1 MGDDSMKRLLACLI
15 LCTTLFSLLSGCSFG
30 HKTDD
35 PRGSEA
41 PQSGN
46 ESTILTDSTGR
57 DSRPLLYDSTSEKD
71 KTEFPSEEPLFRYDK
86 YRISADAREYLTD
99 REYALYCSMVDSI
112 LAYDGTVSG
121 FSSYDEYTKVRSVLF
136 SEFLPVRCMIQS
148 YLTSDEPFYYE
159 NGTAIFRF
167 VGDEESCAK
176 SYRALENIMNEA
188 LSLIKAEDSDWER
201 IAKLYLYVSEHMVY
215 GNPYEIYGKYYD
227 LYNAIVYQIGACAD
241 YAYYLNMLA
250 EQIGFETVIGRSLGK
265 DGFEEADHAW
275 SIIRI
280 EGEWYHFDACW
291 QASMPTCEGMDYFA
305 FSTLVRYDSLANN
318 SPWGIRGEVELFR
331 QAEYGNHREEL
342 PYCESDMS
350 ANERSKLYHSVFDEY
365 RRILANEIPEDMI
378 EEYVEGIIAETEDAL
393 NSGVEVWI
401 RFSIINNVM
410 NSAVADLILN
420 YSPQDLSDYPELAY
434 GADRC
439 TLRSITLKHADLSDP
454 KFMLCAIIREKIVS
468 DRSVELVIGT

>member
-1 MGDDSMKRLLACLI
+1 MKRLLACLI
-15 LCTTLFSLLSGCSFG
+15 LCTALFPLLSGCGFG
-30 HKTDD
+30 YETGDSHS
-35 PRGSEA
+35 SEA

-46 ESTILTDSTGR
+46 ESTIPTDSTER
-57 DSRPLLYDSTSEKD
+57 DSRPLPYDSTSEEG
-71 KTEFPSEEPLFRYDK
+71 KTEFPSDEPLFRYDK

-99 REYALYCSMVDSI
+99 REYVLYCSMVDSI

-121 FSSYDEYTKVRSVLF
+121 FSSYDEYTKVREVLF

-167 VGDEESCAK
+167 IGDEESCAA
-176 SYRALENIMNEA
+176 SYAALENIMNEA
-188 LSLIKAEDSDWER
+188 LSLIKTEDSDWER

-215 GNPYEIYGKYYD
+215 GNPYETYGKHYD
-227 LYNAIVYQIGACAD
+227 LYNAIIYQIGVCAD

-265 DGFEEADHAW
+265 DGFENADHAW
-275 SIIRI
+275 SMIRI
-280 EGEWYHFDACW
+280 EGQWYHFDACW
-291 QASMPTCEGMDYFA
+291 QASRPTCEGMDYFA
-305 FSTLVRYDSLANN
+305 FSTPVRYDSLANN

-365 RRILANEIPEDMI
+365 RRILADEVPEYMI
-378 EEYVEGIIAETEDAL
+378 EKYVGEILAKAENAL
-393 NSGVEVWI
+393 DSESDVWI
-401 RFSIINNVM
+401 RFAIKNKTM
-410 NSAVADLILN
+410 NSAVTDLILN
-420 YSPQDLSDYPELAY
+420 YSPQDLSDYPELEY
-434 GADRC
+434 GADLC
-439 TLRSITLKHADLSDP
+439 TLRSVTLKHVDLSDP
-454 KFMLCAIIREKIVS
+454 KFMLYSLIRDDIVI
-468 DRSVELVIGT
+468 DRTVELIIADDTK